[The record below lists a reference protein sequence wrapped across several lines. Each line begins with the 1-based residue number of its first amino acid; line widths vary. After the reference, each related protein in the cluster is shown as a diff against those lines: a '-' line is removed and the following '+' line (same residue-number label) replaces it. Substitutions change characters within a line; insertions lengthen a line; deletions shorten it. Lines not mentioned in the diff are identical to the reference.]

1 MGVVAS
7 PSYRRLLRERGVETE
22 PLVAGLVHETVVR
35 EDPPSGI
42 SSPTVAASPSGST
55 GNEKVDHCEW
65 GAVSREPL
73 TRVAEVA
80 AASLSAAQL
89 QTPAVT
95 RYDSVDATRFVT
107 SLRALMAMPL
117 ASTV

>member
-7 PSYRRLLRERGVETE
+7 PSDRRLVRERGADIDA
-22 PLVAGLVHETVVR
+22 LVAWLLRETVVR
-35 EDPPSGI
+35 EDPPSGS

-55 GNEKVDHCEW
+55 GSEKVDHCEL
-65 GAVSREPL
+65 GAVSMEPL
-73 TRVAEVA
+73 TRMAEVA

-89 QTPAVT
+89 QMPAVT
-95 RYDSVDATRFVT
+95 RYDSVDATRSVT
-107 SLRALMAMPL
+107 SLRTLMAMPL